1 MNGPHQPF
9 RPLPYNGNNLAPGDL
24 AYPRTRQS
32 GSDGRVNALENY
44 EMRIIAG
51 SHRGRKLRL
60 PADPKVRPMADRVRA
75 ALFSILGDAVPE
87 RDFVDV
93 FAGSGAV
100 GLEALSRGAR
110 QVTFVERDTRRV
122 LALHQVLRDWRL
134 ADRAQVIQA
143 DAYRWAQQGSLP
155 GEPCNVFL
163 GPPYADLSAQPDAMR
178 GMVHLLMA
186 RMPAGSVLIVQT
198 DKYTPTDLLFGDPAW
213 DLRLYGRTRI
223 GFWVKEY
230 PRHADG
236 PVVDAADVPQEHVR

>member
-1 MNGPHQPF
+1 
-9 RPLPYNGNNLAPGDL
+9 
-24 AYPRTRQS
+24 
-32 GSDGRVNALENY
+32 
-44 EMRIIAG
+44 MRIIAG

-75 ALFSILGDAVPE
+75 ALFSILGDAVPD

-110 QVTFVERDTRRV
+110 RVTFIERDTRRV
-122 LALHQVLRDWRL
+122 LALHQVLGDWHL
-134 ADRAQVIQA
+134 AERAHVIQA
-143 DAYRWAQQGSLP
+143 DAYRWASQGTLP
-155 GEPCNVFL
+155 AEPCNIFL
-163 GPPYADLSAQPDAMR
+163 GPPYADLSAQADAIR
-178 GMVHLLMA
+178 GVVHLLQT

-198 DKYTPTDLLFGDPAW
+198 EKSTPTDLLYADPGW

-230 PRHADG
+230 PPLADG
-236 PVVDAADVPQEHVR
+236 PVADAADVPQEHGQ